1 MKSLK
6 KIAMAMAIT
15 ATSTL
20 ALANEP
26 QFVYISI
33 DSDAINFSEKSFG
46 PKVEEV
52 RTVDGISILK
62 IEESSLPWLSMLMHR
77 NFNRCGGFMLH
88 DDSDDAMELL
98 YSQEGSQKFAKKNQF
113 TSYTINSPQIVEPL
127 LTHVS
132 DEKIY
137 ADIVKLSSFKNRY
150 YKGKFGQES
159 AAWIKQKWESLVA
172 HRMDAKVEYFAHAR
186 WDQPSVILT
195 IKGQSDEVIILGG
208 HQDSIGGMW
217 ANQNSEAPGADDN
230 ASGIATVT
238 EVIRILAGSSYQPE
252 KTIQFIAYAA
262 EEVGLLGSKEISTK
276 YKNDNVDVI
285 GVMQL
290 DMTNYKGTNTLDVV
304 MMRDYTNEMQNAFI
318 GSLLDRYLP
327 TIKWGYDRCG
337 YGCSDH
343 ASWHAQ
349 GYPASMPFE
358 AKKSDMSPYIHS
370 TRDTVENLGKNAN
383 HAAKFAKMALA
394 YVVELDR

>member
-6 KIAMAMAIT
+6 ILVMVLAVT
-15 ATSTL
+15 FSSTL
-20 ALANEP
+20 ALANDP
-26 QFVYISI
+26 NFVYITI
-33 DSDAINFSEKSFG
+33 DSDALNFSEKSFG

-52 RTVDGISILK
+52 ETVDGISVLK
-62 IEESSLPWLSMLMHR
+62 IEENSLPWLSMLMHR

-88 DDSDDAMELL
+88 DDSEDAMDLL
-98 YSQEGSQKFAKKNQF
+98 YSQEGSQKFAKNNQF
-113 TSYTINSPQIVEPL
+113 TNYTINSGDIVVPL
-127 LTHVS
+127 MNEVS

-159 AAWIKQKWESLVA
+159 AAWIKSKWESLVA
-172 HRMDAKVEYFAHAR
+172 HRSDAKVEYFPHAR
-186 WDQPSVILT
+186 WDQPSIILT
-195 IKGQSDEVIILGG
+195 IQGRSDEVIILGG

-217 ANQNSEAPGADDN
+217 SGHTSEAPGADDN

-238 EVIRILAGSSYQPE
+238 EVIRILADSSYQPE
-252 KTIQFIAYAA
+252 KTLQFIAYAA
-262 EEVGLLGSKEISTK
+262 EEVGLLGSKEIATQ
-276 YKNDNVDVI
+276 YKNQNVNVI

-290 DMTNYKGTNTLDVV
+290 DMTNYKGTSALDIVL
-304 MMRDYTNEMQNAFI
+304 MRDYTNEMQNQFL
-318 GSLLDRYLP
+318 GSLLDQYLP
-327 TIKWGYDRCG
+327 NIKWGYDRCG

-358 AKKSDMSPYIHS
+358 AKKADMSPYIHS